1 MSDLSAGIERDAVT
15 IYSKYI
21 SLDATRPIGISED
34 LRNETISKL
43 QYSVPMHHL
52 CNRCFKE
59 HQGMLNMLPITSM
72 HIMVTLCKLIEA

>member
-1 MSDLSAGIERDAVT
+1 MYNLSAGIERDAVT

-43 QYSVPMHHL
+43 QYNVPMRHL
-52 CNRCFKE
+52 CNSCFKD
-59 HQGMLNMLPITSM
+59 QGMLNLLPITSM
-72 HIMVTLCKLIEA
+72 HITVTLCKLVED